1 MRIIEFEIGNYKE
14 IWKKMIEFT
23 ETRTK
28 DTQDELWITEH
39 NPIYTLGK
47 NANENNIID
56 AGDIPVLRVDRGGEV
71 TYHGPGQIIIYVLI
85 DLKRKGLN
93 VSDLIF
99 ILEESIIQL
108 LKKYNISA
116 NRMKKAPGVGLA
128 ANQIGILKKI
138 ITVHIF
144 NEEKKIN
151 KTYALFNP
159 IIKSYSKET
168 IVMEEGCLSFPKQF
182 IDIERPS
189 SIEIE
194 YLDQNNNL
202 IKEEKEG
209 YEARILQHEVDH
221 LYGKLFVDY
230 LSTLKKNKIIK
241 RVQKLKKIGEI

>member
-23 ETRTK
+23 KTRTK

-93 VSDLIF
+93 VSNLIF

-108 LKKYNISA
+108 LKKYNIRAS
-116 NRMKKAPGVGLA
+116 RMKKAPGVYVDSMKIA
-128 ANQIGILKKI
+128 SIGIRVSRGCTYHGLSFNYDVDLEPFFGINTCGFNQLNVTSLKKLNI
-138 ITVHIF
+138 
-144 NEEKKIN
+144 NENKATLLREIN
-151 KTYALFNP
+151 
-159 IIKSYSKET
+159 
-168 IVMEEGCLSFPKQF
+168 
-182 IDIERPS
+182 
-189 SIEIE
+189 EI
-194 YLDQNNNL
+194 LRD
-202 IKEEKEG
+202 
-209 YEARILQHEVDH
+209 
-221 LYGKLFVDY
+221 KLV
-230 LSTLKKNKIIK
+230 N
-241 RVQKLKKIGEI
+241 

>member
-23 ETRTK
+23 KTRTK

-108 LKKYNISA
+108 LKKYNIRAS
-116 NRMKKAPGVGLA
+116 RMKKAPGVYVDSMKIA
-128 ANQIGILKKI
+128 SIGIR
-138 ITVHIF
+138 VSRGC
-144 NEEKKIN
+144 
-151 KTYALFNP
+151 TYH
-159 IIKSYSKET
+159 
-168 IVMEEGCLSFPKQF
+168 GLSFNYDVDLAPFFGINTCGFDQLNVTSLKNLN
-182 IDIERPS
+182 INENKAILLR
-189 SIEIE
+189 EINE
-194 YLDQNNNL
+194 
-202 IKEEKEG
+202 
-209 YEARILQHEVDH
+209 ILTD
-221 LYGKLFVDY
+221 KLV
-230 LSTLKKNKIIK
+230 N
-241 RVQKLKKIGEI
+241 

>member
-1 MRIIEFEIGNYKE
+1 MRIIEFEMGNYEE
-14 IWKKMIEFT
+14 IWKKMIKFT
-23 ETRTK
+23 ETRAK

-116 NRMKKAPGVGLA
+116 SRMKKAPGVYVDSMKIA
-128 ANQIGILKKI
+128 SIGIR
-138 ITVHIF
+138 VSRGC
-144 NEEKKIN
+144 
-151 KTYALFNP
+151 TYH
-159 IIKSYSKET
+159 
-168 IVMEEGCLSFPKQF
+168 GLSFNYDVDLAPF
-182 IDIERPS
+182 IGINTCGFDQLNVTSLKNLNINENKAILLR
-189 SIEIE
+189 EINE
-194 YLDQNNNL
+194 
-202 IKEEKEG
+202 
-209 YEARILQHEVDH
+209 ILTD
-221 LYGKLFVDY
+221 KLV
-230 LSTLKKNKIIK
+230 N
-241 RVQKLKKIGEI
+241 

>member
-23 ETRTK
+23 ATRTK

-108 LKKYNISA
+108 LKKYNIRAS
-116 NRMKKAPGVGLA
+116 RMKKAPGVYVDSMKIA
-128 ANQIGILKKI
+128 SIGIRVSRGCTYHGLSFNYDVDLAPFFGINTCGFDQLNVTSLK
-138 ITVHIF
+138 
-144 NEEKKIN
+144 NLNIN
-151 KTYALFNP
+151 KNKAIL
-159 IIKSYSKET
+159 
-168 IVMEEGCLSFPKQF
+168 L
-182 IDIERPS
+182 R
-189 SIEIE
+189 EINE
-194 YLDQNNNL
+194 
-202 IKEEKEG
+202 
-209 YEARILQHEVDH
+209 ILTD
-221 LYGKLFVDY
+221 KLV
-230 LSTLKKNKIIK
+230 N
-241 RVQKLKKIGEI
+241 

>member
-99 ILEESIIQL
+99 ILEESIILL
-108 LKKYNISA
+108 LKNYNIKAS
-116 NRMKKAPGVGLA
+116 RMKKAPGVYVDSMKIA
-128 ANQIGILKKI
+128 SIGIR
-138 ITVHIF
+138 VSRGC
-144 NEEKKIN
+144 
-151 KTYALFNP
+151 TYH
-159 IIKSYSKET
+159 
-168 IVMEEGCLSFPKQF
+168 GLSFNYDVDLAPF
-182 IDIERPS
+182 FGINTCG
-189 SIEIE
+189 
-194 YLDQNNNL
+194 LDQLNVTSLKNL
-202 IKEEKEG
+202 NINENK
-209 YEARILQHEVDH
+209 AILLREINEILTD
-221 LYGKLFVDY
+221 KLV
-230 LSTLKKNKIIK
+230 N
-241 RVQKLKKIGEI
+241 

>member
-1 MRIIEFEIGNYKE
+1 MRIIEFEKGDYKE

-108 LKKYNISA
+108 LKNYNIRAS
-116 NRMKKAPGVGLA
+116 RMKKAPGVYVDSMKIA
-128 ANQIGILKKI
+128 SIGIRVSKGC
-138 ITVHIF
+138 
-144 NEEKKIN
+144 
-151 KTYALFNP
+151 TYH
-159 IIKSYSKET
+159 
-168 IVMEEGCLSFPKQF
+168 GLSFNYDVDLAPFFGINTCGFDQLNVTSLKNLN
-182 IDIERPS
+182 INENKAILLR
-189 SIEIE
+189 EINE
-194 YLDQNNNL
+194 
-202 IKEEKEG
+202 
-209 YEARILQHEVDH
+209 ILTD
-221 LYGKLFVDY
+221 KLV
-230 LSTLKKNKIIK
+230 N
-241 RVQKLKKIGEI
+241 

>member
-1 MRIIEFEIGNYKE
+1 MRIIEFEIGNYEE

-23 ETRTK
+23 ATRTK

-108 LKKYNISA
+108 LKKYNIRAS
-116 NRMKKAPGVGLA
+116 RMKKAPGVYVDSMKIA
-128 ANQIGILKKI
+128 SIGIRVSRGCTYHGLSFNYDVDLAPFFGINTCGFDQLNVTSLKKLNINENKAI
-138 ITVHIF
+138 ILREI
-144 NEEKKIN
+144 NE
-151 KTYALFNP
+151 
-159 IIKSYSKET
+159 
-168 IVMEEGCLSFPKQF
+168 
-182 IDIERPS
+182 
-189 SIEIE
+189 
-194 YLDQNNNL
+194 
-202 IKEEKEG
+202 
-209 YEARILQHEVDH
+209 ILTD
-221 LYGKLFVDY
+221 KLV
-230 LSTLKKNKIIK
+230 N
-241 RVQKLKKIGEI
+241 

>member
-108 LKKYNISA
+108 LKKYNIRAS
-116 NRMKKAPGVGLA
+116 RMKKAPGVYVDSMKIA
-128 ANQIGILKKI
+128 SIGIRVFRGCTYHGLSFNYDVDLAPFFGINTCGFDQLNVTSLKKL
-138 ITVHIF
+138 
-144 NEEKKIN
+144 NIN
-151 KTYALFNP
+151 KNKAIL
-159 IIKSYSKET
+159 
-168 IVMEEGCLSFPKQF
+168 L
-182 IDIERPS
+182 R
-189 SIEIE
+189 EINE
-194 YLDQNNNL
+194 
-202 IKEEKEG
+202 
-209 YEARILQHEVDH
+209 ILTD
-221 LYGKLFVDY
+221 KLV
-230 LSTLKKNKIIK
+230 N
-241 RVQKLKKIGEI
+241 

>member
-23 ETRTK
+23 ATRTK

-108 LKKYNISA
+108 LKNYNIRAS
-116 NRMKKAPGVGLA
+116 RMKKAPGVYVDSMKIA
-128 ANQIGILKKI
+128 SIGIRVSKGC
-138 ITVHIF
+138 
-144 NEEKKIN
+144 
-151 KTYALFNP
+151 TYH
-159 IIKSYSKET
+159 
-168 IVMEEGCLSFPKQF
+168 GLSFNYDVDLAPFFGINTCGFDQLNVTSLKNLN
-182 IDIERPS
+182 INENKAILLR
-189 SIEIE
+189 EINE
-194 YLDQNNNL
+194 
-202 IKEEKEG
+202 
-209 YEARILQHEVDH
+209 ILTD
-221 LYGKLFVDY
+221 KLV
-230 LSTLKKNKIIK
+230 N
-241 RVQKLKKIGEI
+241 

>member
-23 ETRTK
+23 KTRTK

-56 AGDIPVLRVDRGGEV
+56 AGDIPILRVDRGGEV

-108 LKKYNISA
+108 LKKYNIRAS
-116 NRMKKAPGVGLA
+116 RMKKAPGVYVDSMKIA
-128 ANQIGILKKI
+128 SIGIR
-138 ITVHIF
+138 VSRGC
-144 NEEKKIN
+144 
-151 KTYALFNP
+151 TYH
-159 IIKSYSKET
+159 
-168 IVMEEGCLSFPKQF
+168 GLSFNYDVDLAPFFGIKTCGFDQLNVTSLKNLN
-182 IDIERPS
+182 INENKAILLR
-189 SIEIE
+189 EINE
-194 YLDQNNNL
+194 
-202 IKEEKEG
+202 
-209 YEARILQHEVDH
+209 ILTD
-221 LYGKLFVDY
+221 KLV
-230 LSTLKKNKIIK
+230 N
-241 RVQKLKKIGEI
+241 

>member
-1 MRIIEFEIGNYKE
+1 MRIIEFEKGDYKE

-108 LKKYNISA
+108 LKNYNIRAS
-116 NRMKKAPGVGLA
+116 RMKKAPGVYVDSMKIA
-128 ANQIGILKKI
+128 SIGIR
-138 ITVHIF
+138 VSRGC
-144 NEEKKIN
+144 
-151 KTYALFNP
+151 TYH
-159 IIKSYSKET
+159 
-168 IVMEEGCLSFPKQF
+168 GLSFNYDVDLAPFFGINTCGFDQLNVTSLKNLN
-182 IDIERPS
+182 INENKAILLR
-189 SIEIE
+189 EINE
-194 YLDQNNNL
+194 
-202 IKEEKEG
+202 
-209 YEARILQHEVDH
+209 ILTD
-221 LYGKLFVDY
+221 KLV
-230 LSTLKKNKIIK
+230 N
-241 RVQKLKKIGEI
+241 

>member
-108 LKKYNISA
+108 LKNYNIRAS
-116 NRMKKAPGVGLA
+116 RMKKAPGVYVDSMKIA
-128 ANQIGILKKI
+128 SIGIR
-138 ITVHIF
+138 VSRGC
-144 NEEKKIN
+144 
-151 KTYALFNP
+151 TYH
-159 IIKSYSKET
+159 
-168 IVMEEGCLSFPKQF
+168 GLSFNYDVDLAPFFGINTCGFDQLNVTSLKNLN
-182 IDIERPS
+182 INENKAILLR
-189 SIEIE
+189 EINE
-194 YLDQNNNL
+194 
-202 IKEEKEG
+202 
-209 YEARILQHEVDH
+209 ILTD
-221 LYGKLFVDY
+221 KLV
-230 LSTLKKNKIIK
+230 N
-241 RVQKLKKIGEI
+241 

>member
-99 ILEESIIQL
+99 ILEESIIRL
-108 LKKYNISA
+108 LKNYNIKAS
-116 NRMKKAPGVGLA
+116 RMKKAPGVYVDSMKIA
-128 ANQIGILKKI
+128 SIGIRVSRGCTYHGLSFNYDVDLEPFFGINTCGFDQLNVTSLKKLNI
-138 ITVHIF
+138 
-144 NEEKKIN
+144 NENKATLLKEIN
-151 KTYALFNP
+151 
-159 IIKSYSKET
+159 
-168 IVMEEGCLSFPKQF
+168 
-182 IDIERPS
+182 
-189 SIEIE
+189 EI
-194 YLDQNNNL
+194 LRD
-202 IKEEKEG
+202 
-209 YEARILQHEVDH
+209 
-221 LYGKLFVDY
+221 KLV
-230 LSTLKKNKIIK
+230 N
-241 RVQKLKKIGEI
+241 

>member
-1 MRIIEFEIGNYKE
+1 MRIIEFEIGNYEE

-93 VSDLIF
+93 VSNLIF

-108 LKKYNISA
+108 LKKYNIRAS
-116 NRMKKAPGVGLA
+116 RMKKAPGVYVDSMKIA
-128 ANQIGILKKI
+128 SIGIR
-138 ITVHIF
+138 VSRGC
-144 NEEKKIN
+144 
-151 KTYALFNP
+151 TYH
-159 IIKSYSKET
+159 
-168 IVMEEGCLSFPKQF
+168 GLSFNYDVDLAPF
-182 IDIERPS
+182 FGINTCG
-189 SIEIE
+189 
-194 YLDQNNNL
+194 LDQLNVTSLKNL
-202 IKEEKEG
+202 NI
-209 YEARILQHEVDH
+209 YENKAILLKDINEILTD
-221 LYGKLFVDY
+221 KLV
-230 LSTLKKNKIIK
+230 N
-241 RVQKLKKIGEI
+241 

>member
-1 MRIIEFEIGNYKE
+1 MRIIEFEKGDYKE

-47 NANENNIID
+47 NANKNNIID

-108 LKKYNISA
+108 LKNYNIRAS
-116 NRMKKAPGVGLA
+116 RMKKAPGVYVDSMKIA
-128 ANQIGILKKI
+128 SIGIRVSKGC
-138 ITVHIF
+138 
-144 NEEKKIN
+144 
-151 KTYALFNP
+151 TYH
-159 IIKSYSKET
+159 
-168 IVMEEGCLSFPKQF
+168 GLSFNYDVDLAPFFGINTCGFDQLNVTSLKNLN
-182 IDIERPS
+182 INENKAILLR
-189 SIEIE
+189 EINE
-194 YLDQNNNL
+194 
-202 IKEEKEG
+202 
-209 YEARILQHEVDH
+209 ILTD
-221 LYGKLFVDY
+221 KLV
-230 LSTLKKNKIIK
+230 N
-241 RVQKLKKIGEI
+241 

>member
-23 ETRTK
+23 ATRTK

-47 NANENNIID
+47 NANKNNIID

-108 LKKYNISA
+108 LKNYNIRAS
-116 NRMKKAPGVGLA
+116 RMKKAPGVYVDSMKIA
-128 ANQIGILKKI
+128 SIGIR
-138 ITVHIF
+138 VSRGC
-144 NEEKKIN
+144 
-151 KTYALFNP
+151 TYH
-159 IIKSYSKET
+159 
-168 IVMEEGCLSFPKQF
+168 GLSFNYDVDLAPFFGINTCGFDQLNVTSLKNLN
-182 IDIERPS
+182 INENKAILLR
-189 SIEIE
+189 EINE
-194 YLDQNNNL
+194 
-202 IKEEKEG
+202 
-209 YEARILQHEVDH
+209 ILT
-221 LYGKLFVDY
+221 GKLV
-230 LSTLKKNKIIK
+230 N
-241 RVQKLKKIGEI
+241 

>member
-1 MRIIEFEIGNYKE
+1 MRIIEFEKGDYKE

-99 ILEESIIQL
+99 ILEESIIRL
-108 LKKYNISA
+108 LKSL
-116 NRMKKAPGVGLA
+116 R
-128 ANQIGILKKI
+128 
-138 ITVHIF
+138 
-144 NEEKKIN
+144 
-151 KTYALFNP
+151 
-159 IIKSYSKET
+159 
-168 IVMEEGCLSFPKQF
+168 
-182 IDIERPS
+182 
-189 SIEIE
+189 
-194 YLDQNNNL
+194 LDL
-202 IKEEKEG
+202 
-209 YEARILQHEVDH
+209 
-221 LYGKLFVDY
+221 
-230 LSTLKKNKIIK
+230 
-241 RVQKLKKIGEI
+241 

>member
-23 ETRTK
+23 KTRTK

-108 LKKYNISA
+108 LKKYNIRAS
-116 NRMKKAPGVGLA
+116 RMKKAPGVYVDSMKIA
-128 ANQIGILKKI
+128 SIGIR
-138 ITVHIF
+138 VSRGC
-144 NEEKKIN
+144 
-151 KTYALFNP
+151 TYH
-159 IIKSYSKET
+159 
-168 IVMEEGCLSFPKQF
+168 GLSFNYDVDLAPFFGINTCGFDQLNVTSLKNLN
-182 IDIERPS
+182 INENKAILLR
-189 SIEIE
+189 EINE
-194 YLDQNNNL
+194 ILTDKL
-202 IKEEKEG
+202 I
-209 YEARILQHEVDH
+209 
-221 LYGKLFVDY
+221 
-230 LSTLKKNKIIK
+230 N
-241 RVQKLKKIGEI
+241 

>member
-108 LKKYNISA
+108 LKKYNIRAS
-116 NRMKKAPGVGLA
+116 RMKKAPGVYVDSMKIA
-128 ANQIGILKKI
+128 SIGIRVSKGC
-138 ITVHIF
+138 
-144 NEEKKIN
+144 
-151 KTYALFNP
+151 TYH
-159 IIKSYSKET
+159 
-168 IVMEEGCLSFPKQF
+168 GLSFNYDVDLAPFFGINTCGFDQLNVTSLKNLN
-182 IDIERPS
+182 INENKAILLR
-189 SIEIE
+189 EINE
-194 YLDQNNNL
+194 
-202 IKEEKEG
+202 
-209 YEARILQHEVDH
+209 ILR
-221 LYGKLFVDY
+221 GKLV
-230 LSTLKKNKIIK
+230 N
-241 RVQKLKKIGEI
+241 

>member
-23 ETRTK
+23 KTRTK

-56 AGDIPVLRVDRGGEV
+56 AGDIPVLRVDRGGDV

-108 LKKYNISA
+108 LKKYNIRAS
-116 NRMKKAPGVGLA
+116 RMKKAPGVYVDSMKIA
-128 ANQIGILKKI
+128 SIGIR
-138 ITVHIF
+138 VSRGC
-144 NEEKKIN
+144 
-151 KTYALFNP
+151 TYH
-159 IIKSYSKET
+159 
-168 IVMEEGCLSFPKQF
+168 GLSFNYDVDLAPFFGINTCGFDQLNVTSLKNLN
-182 IDIERPS
+182 INENKAILLR
-189 SIEIE
+189 EINE
-194 YLDQNNNL
+194 
-202 IKEEKEG
+202 
-209 YEARILQHEVDH
+209 ILTD
-221 LYGKLFVDY
+221 KLV
-230 LSTLKKNKIIK
+230 N
-241 RVQKLKKIGEI
+241 

>member
-23 ETRTK
+23 KTRTK

-99 ILEESIIQL
+99 ILEESIILL
-108 LKKYNISA
+108 LKNYNIKAS
-116 NRMKKAPGVGLA
+116 RMKKAPGVYVDSMKIA
-128 ANQIGILKKI
+128 SIGIRVSRGCTYHGLSFNYDVDLAPFFGINTCGFDKLNVTSLKKLNIDENKAI
-138 ITVHIF
+138 ILREI
-144 NEEKKIN
+144 NE
-151 KTYALFNP
+151 
-159 IIKSYSKET
+159 
-168 IVMEEGCLSFPKQF
+168 
-182 IDIERPS
+182 
-189 SIEIE
+189 
-194 YLDQNNNL
+194 
-202 IKEEKEG
+202 
-209 YEARILQHEVDH
+209 ILTD
-221 LYGKLFVDY
+221 KLV
-230 LSTLKKNKIIK
+230 N
-241 RVQKLKKIGEI
+241 